1 MRLESEFV
9 FEERGEAD
17 VARSRV
23 AGGPLQD
30 PGHRLDHRTAIVV
43 AFAVVQGK

>member
-17 VARSRV
+17 VARSRGS
-23 AGGPLQD
+23 GGPLQD
-30 PGHRLDHRTAIVV
+30 PGHRLDRTAIVV